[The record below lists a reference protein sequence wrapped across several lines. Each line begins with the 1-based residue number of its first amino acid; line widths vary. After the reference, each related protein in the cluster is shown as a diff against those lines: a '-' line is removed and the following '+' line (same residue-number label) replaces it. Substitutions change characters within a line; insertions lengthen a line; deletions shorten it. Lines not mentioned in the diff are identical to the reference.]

1 MRNRVIPFVLLIAA
15 VVAGP
20 ARVDAQPRVDAQV
33 RAARERVR
41 ERIEAYQ
48 GRDRRDQREEQTER
62 ISRTLRIGPKGELH
76 IGNIAGNISVVR
88 GGGSDVTIEAIK
100 TSRGRTADEAREMLG
115 LVQVDINERGNRA
128 EVKTRYPEGD
138 EFRRNNRRNINVS
151 VAFTVT
157 APVDTR
163 VSISSISGDI
173 ITKDIKGDVAL
184 ESVSGSVRIANG
196 GRAAAAK
203 SISGDVEVTDTEVE
217 GRLEVS
223 SVSGNTLLR
232 HVRARAVEAAA
243 VSGNVIVD
251 DVTCDRIE
259 AQTVSG
265 DVQFSGPLARGGRY
279 ELSSHS
285 GSVQVNVA
293 GNTGFELEAT
303 SFSGS
308 VRSDIT
314 LTSQSSDGSRRHNR
328 TVRGVYGDGS
338 AVLDVTTFSGSI
350 VISRR

>member
-1 MRNRVIPFVLLIAA
+1 MRNRVIPFVLVLAA
-15 VVAGP
+15 AVAGP
-20 ARVDAQPRVDAQV
+20 ARVDAQM
-33 RAARERVR
+33 RAVRERVR
-41 ERIEAYQ
+41 ERVEAYQ
-48 GRDRRDQREEQTER
+48 GRDRREQREEQTER
-62 ISRTLRIGPKGELH
+62 ISRTLRLGPKGEIH

-100 TSRGRTADEAREMLG
+100 TSRGRTADEAKEMLG
-115 LVQVDINERGNRA
+115 LVDVEITERGNRA
-128 EVKTRYPEGD
+128 EVKTRYPQGD
-138 EFRRNNRRNINVS
+138 EWRRNNRRNVNVS
-151 VAFTVT
+151 VAFTIT

-163 VSISSISGDI
+163 VSINSISGDI
-173 ITKDIKGDVAL
+173 STKDIKGDVTL

-203 SISGDVEVTDTEVE
+203 SISGNVEVVDTEVE

-232 HVRARAVEAAA
+232 NIRARAVEAAA
-243 VSGNVIVD
+243 VSGSVIVD
-251 DVTCDRIE
+251 DVTCDRVE

-285 GSVQVNVA
+285 GGIQVNVA

-308 VRSDIT
+308 VRSDIP
-314 LTSQSSDGSRRHNR
+314 LKAESSDRSGRHNR
-328 TVRGVYGDGS
+328 TIRGVFGDGS